1 MRRTQS
7 GEPRTKPAG
16 ERRADLMAAGQAL
29 FVSKGIAATTLEEI
43 TDGAGVS
50 KGLFY
55 VYFRSKDDLVLAL
68 QDEFSVVFSERI
80 LAATAT
86 RDDFGEKLDA
96 CVDATFDAFRELN
109 DLHEVLFRHSS
120 HGLDHDQDHE
130 PAHAR
135 LVRAI
140 QGILEE
146 GIEAG
151 AFHVD
156 DPETTAGLFYMTMH
170 AFDLKAHGS
179 NPPSD
184 RRLVEATKQLFRR
197 TAGVVEQGRES

>member
-1 MRRTQS
+1 MRKTQT
-7 GEPRTKPAG
+7 GEPRTKPAE
-16 ERRADLMAAGQAL
+16 ERRADLLRAGQAL
-29 FVSKGIAATTLEEI
+29 FVSKGIAATKLEEI

-68 QDEFSVVFSERI
+68 QDEFSIVFSERI

-86 RDDFGEKLDA
+86 ENDWGDKLDA
-96 CVDATFDAFRELN
+96 CVEATFEAFRELN

-120 HGLDHDQDHE
+120 HGLDHGQDHE
-130 PAHAR
+130 PAHTR
-135 LVRAI
+135 LVHAI

-151 AFHVD
+151 GFTLD
-156 DPETTAGLFYMTMH
+156 DPETTAALFYMTMH

-184 RRLVEATKQLFRR
+184 ERLVAATKQLFRR
-197 TAGVVEQGRES
+197 TAGVEGRQAS